1 MTTNNNVK
9 DYVKNIANSLRKRL
23 GTDELINP
31 QDFYSLILEIGDIT
45 DEQEYS
51 IQSLKQH
58 LQLWANGIR
67 KVKGIEN
74 TLINPQD
81 FGIHIETL
89 NLPTIKMADAKAG
102 DIVLYDEL
110 SKKIILVS
118 MNDYLSENYIAKF
131 YTPIAIIVIPSS
143 HTSDNTIRCI
153 SLMPM
158 NCNTPFDGGEFQC
171 MTWGV
176 KENMSA
182 LTNYNTYPYASSPYS
197 TTASTKSI
205 GTYTAGGDNLYC
217 SFEQA
222 FRYTT
227 EYNENNKTT
236 LYYTTQHTGADKVH
250 APIPYLSDGVSK
262 NEAYHTGCLVDMD
275 GKSNTEKII
284 DARGSKDYSSWKP
297 TATGVLDDYPA
308 ASCCNMYQTKGTSQ
322 GDWYLPS
329 IGELCYVIPYIKR
342 INTMLEFC
350 GGIPFGD
357 STSTEGDLFLWSST
371 ESSTSGAVWRLNV
384 YDSGFYSSVKTSTIF
399 GAYAFISLKLE

>member
-1 MTTNNNVK
+1 MATTDNVK
-9 DYVKNIANSLRKRL
+9 DYVSSIANVLRNKL
-23 GTDELINP
+23 NTDRLINP
-31 QDFYSLILEIGDIT
+31 QEFYNLILQLGNMSDDSEYDIHT
-45 DEQEYS
+45 
-51 IQSLKQH
+51 LKQH
-58 LQLWANGIR
+58 LEHWANGIR
-67 KVKGIEN
+67 KVKGVD

-81 FGIHIETL
+81 FHFYIESI
-89 NLPTIKMADAKAG
+89 LPTIKMVEGQAG
-102 DIVLYDEL
+102 DVVCYDTLSQKVVL
-110 SKKIILVS
+110 IS
-118 MNDYLSENYIAKF
+118 MNDYLNGENLVEY
-131 YTPIAIIVIPSS
+131 YEPIGVVVVPNS

-153 SLMPM
+153 SLKPM
-158 NCNTPFDGGEFQC
+158 NCDTPFDGGEFQC

-176 KENMSA
+176 KENMST

-217 SFEQA
+217 SFEHA

-236 LYYTTQHTGADKVH
+236 LYYTTQYTGTEKVH
-250 APIPYLSDGVSK
+250 APIPYLSDGISK

-297 TATGVLDDYPA
+297 TAIGALEDYPA

-322 GDWYLPS
+322 GEWYLPS
-329 IGELCYVIPYIKR
+329 IGELCYLIPYIKR
-342 INTMLEFC
+342 INTMLGFC
-350 GGIPFGD
+350 GGVPFGD
-357 STSTEGDLFLWSST
+357 STSTKGDLFLWSST

-399 GAYAFISLKLE
+399 GAYAFISLKLG